1 MLKIAEYSKQVQEI
15 CARAEEALKGTEYR
29 CPPPSDETRPL
40 NIVFVGQYSAG
51 KSTIIRMLTGRNDIA
66 VGAGITT
73 ERTNSYFWNGMV
85 ITDTPGIHTEQ
96 RPDHDEISYRAI
108 AAADV
113 LIFVVTSQMFD
124 ANIASH
130 FRKLAIDN
138 DKANEMILVVNKMQM
153 TAEGNTPHQQEI
165 IRGDI
170 VKVIAPYTPE
180 ELHLCFLDAKSYLDG
195 AVRMAASPE
204 RAERLIRRSG
214 CAEFTDTINR
224 FIAEKGYV
232 SRLTTELYQIE
243 DVLQRAINAL
253 ELKSENEDLN
263 ALEENFVQQRY
274 MLSDARNRLRRDIR
288 SLFSN
293 TSNKIREAGLDAA
306 ELVNSGEKAEEIE
319 IKLSQKIEEANTAA
333 TDCQQQAQEILRKGL
348 SDVEQDISE
357 ADNSAFTM
365 QLKSRLENNIGTL
378 PENIRNLLINA
389 GGFMKGVGDIL
400 VQNAV
405 NPENAGIKL
414 ACYSGG
420 NVHKAVLDIGNAFN
434 VKFKPWQAEKIARG
448 LARAGKVMD
457 VLGVVLDIGLQ
468 IKDDYAAE
476 TQRRELKKFCQSVRA
491 EFYGFAGELVDFGR
505 VFAEE
510 QLNNALG
517 GTISELDEKI
527 EVIRSAN
534 AAQNETSAALRT
546 LLNECRGLI
555 QEIHRG

>member
-15 CARAEEALKGTEYR
+15 RTRAEEALKGTEYR

-51 KSTIIRMLTGRNDIA
+51 KSTIIRMLTGRNDIT

-73 ERTNSYFWNGMV
+73 ERTNSYYWNGMV

-113 LIFVVTSQMFD
+113 LIFVVTSHMFD

-138 DKANEMILVVNKMQM
+138 DKANEMILAVNKMQM

-170 VKVIAPYTPE
+170 AKVIAPYTPE

-195 AVRMAASPE
+195 AARMAASPE

-243 DVLQRAINAL
+243 DVLQRAIAAL

-263 ALEENFVQQRY
+263 ALEENYVQQRY

-468 IKDDYAAE
+468 LKDDYDAE

-505 VFAEE
+505 TFAEE

-534 AAQNETSAALRT
+534 AAQNETSAALRA

>member
-1 MLKIAEYSKQVQEI
+1 MLKIAEYAKQVQEI
-15 CARAEEALKGTEYR
+15 RARAEEALKGTAYQ

-51 KSTIIRMLTGRNDIA
+51 KSTIIRMLTGRDDIA

-73 ERTNSYFWNGMV
+73 ERTNSYVWNGMV

-108 AAADV
+108 AAADI

-124 ANIASH
+124 ANIAAH

-153 TAEGNTPHQQEI
+153 TAEGNTPQQQEI

-170 VKVIAPYTPE
+170 AKVIAPYTPE
-180 ELHLCFLDAKSYLDG
+180 ELHLCFLDAKSFLDG
-195 AVRMAASPE
+195 AAKKETSPQ

-214 CAEFTDTINR
+214 CAEFTDTVNR

-243 DVLQRAINAL
+243 DVLQRAIDAL

-274 MLSDARNRLRRDIR
+274 LLADARSRLRRDIR
-288 SLFSN
+288 SLFAN

-306 ELVNSGEKAEEIE
+306 ELVNSGENAEEIE
-319 IKLSQKIEEANTAA
+319 TRLSQKIEEANTAA
-333 TDCQQQAQEILRKGL
+333 TDCQQQAQDILRKGL
-348 SDVEQDISE
+348 ADVEQDISE
-357 ADNSAFTM
+357 ADQSAFTM

-434 VKFKPWQAEKIARG
+434 VKFKPWQAEKIACG

-468 IKDDYAAE
+468 LKDDYDAE
-476 TQRRELKKFCQSVRA
+476 TQRRELKKYCQSVRA

-510 QLNNALG
+510 QLNSALG

-534 AAQNETSAALRT
+534 AAQNETSAALRA

>member
-15 CARAEEALKGTEYR
+15 RTRAEEALKGTEYR

-51 KSTIIRMLTGRNDIA
+51 KSTIIRMLTGRNDIT

-73 ERTNSYFWNGMV
+73 ERTNSYYWNGMV

-138 DKANEMILVVNKMQM
+138 DKANEMILAVNKMQM

-170 VKVIAPYTPE
+170 AKVIAPYTPE

-195 AVRMAASPE
+195 AARMAASPE

-243 DVLQRAINAL
+243 DVLQRAIAAL

-263 ALEENFVQQRY
+263 ALEENYVQQRY

-468 IKDDYAAE
+468 IKDDYDAE

-505 VFAEE
+505 TFAEE

-534 AAQNETSAALRT
+534 AAQNETSAALRA